1 MTKAR
6 VRVTW
11 PQGKEQRNSPGGW
24 QLPVACS
31 VDHLIVAIPDIPAS
45 MRGLFLATPG
55 PAKIVAFRLPCGSL
69 LIRPTDLAMSVLI
82 YSNEVIM
89 CWVSSQFQL
98 LVDIFFSTFT
108 PLFCGF
114 GTLKVHLW
122 SLHCHFLRE
131 ATTYSPFFSQKFTGS
146 VGFCHTALFPQSL
159 EGLRAFTMSFSWF
172 KTLILFSWITPLT
185 FQLWTSLAILPN
197 IGPHDGLP
205 LPNAYYP

>member
-1 MTKAR
+1 MFVTFSCPGMTKAR

-11 PQGKEQRNSPGGW
+11 PQGKEQRNSPGRW

-45 MRGLFLATPG
+45 TRGLFLATPG

-108 PLFCGF
+108 PPPI
-114 GTLKVHLW
+114 LW
-122 SLHCHFLRE
+122 VWDFER
-131 ATTYSPFFSQKFTGS
+131 PFM
-146 VGFCHTALFPQSL
+146 VTAL
-159 EGLRAFTMSFSWF
+159 SFSEGGNYN
-172 KTLILFSWITPLT
+172 TAHFSVRS
-185 FQLWTSLAILPN
+185 SLAL
-197 IGPHDGLP
+197 
-205 LPNAYYP
+205 